1 MNSGKS
7 EKTPKIALRHSR
19 IGLRMLFIM
28 LAALVLGVIV
38 YIGVTQL
45 GSWAQNSIIYERLFS
60 EEYKQEMLH
69 DLQNYVAD
77 NGISSSDYMQISVWL
92 SDNIG
97 IGFFYDQRT
106 PDNGDYVIQFADR
119 AVSVVPYVTSNA
131 YDQQITLVA
140 AVLALAAALLIIAPY
155 ARRISSDIKHL
166 SGDMA
171 LIAGGDLSHEVKLK
185 GKTELAE
192 LAQSFDQMR
201 LAIAARMERESEAVR
216 ANQELI
222 GALSH
227 DLRTPLTKQSSY
239 LELALSERYKRDAA
253 GMRACVEK
261 ASKATG
267 ELRERIEELFSY
279 FLVFSGEKGPEPLL
293 EDVDGTQV
301 LARLLG
307 EQAEFL
313 RLRGFSVDCQ
323 AVPEGLRL
331 RAYLPG
337 LTRIF
342 DNMTS
347 NILRYADPAREV
359 LTYVVVN
366 GPRAFVHFD
375 NCVREDADRREG
387 TNIGCRSA
395 ARQAE
400 LMGGALRTER
410 TGSRYYAIL
419 ELPVPGGGEAAR
431 PESARGET

>member
-1 MNSGKS
+1 M
-7 EKTPKIALRHSR
+7 
-19 IGLRMLFIM
+19 
-28 LAALVLGVIV
+28 
-38 YIGVTQL
+38 
-45 GSWAQNSIIYERLFS
+45 
-60 EEYKQEMLH
+60 
-69 DLQNYVAD
+69 
-77 NGISSSDYMQISVWL
+77 
-92 SDNIG
+92 
-97 IGFFYDQRT
+97 
-106 PDNGDYVIQFADR
+106 
-119 AVSVVPYVTSNA
+119 PYVTSNA

-201 LAIAARMERESEAVR
+201 QAIAARMERESEAVR

-239 LELALSERYKRDAA
+239 LELALSERYQNDAA
-253 GMRACVEK
+253 GMRTCVEK
-261 ASKATG
+261 AAKATG

-279 FLVFSGEKGPEPLL
+279 FLVFSGEKGKEPLL

-301 LARLLG
+301 LARLLC

-323 AVPEGLRL
+323 AVPQGLRL
-331 RAYLPG
+331 RVYLPG

-347 NILRYADPAREV
+347 NILRYADPARDV

-366 GPRAFVHFD
+366 DSRAFVHFD
-375 NCVREDADRREG
+375 NSVREDAERREG

-410 TGSRYYAIL
+410 AGSRYYAIL
-419 ELPVPGGGEAAR
+419 ELPIPQG
-431 PESARGET
+431 P

>member
-19 IGLRMLFIM
+19 IGLRLLLNM

-69 DLQNYVAD
+69 DLQNYVTD

-201 LAIAARMERESEAVR
+201 QAIAARMERESEAVR

-239 LELALSERYKRDAA
+239 LELALSERYR
-253 GMRACVEK
+253 GRRRRAC
-261 ASKATG
+261 APAW
-267 ELRERIEELFSY
+267 
-279 FLVFSGEKGPEPLL
+279 KGPPRPPANCASASRNCFPISSSSP
-293 EDVDGTQV
+293 GK
-301 LARLLG
+301 
-307 EQAEFL
+307 
-313 RLRGFSVDCQ
+313 RGRS
-323 AVPEGLRL
+323 RSW
-331 RAYLPG
+331 RMW
-337 LTRIF
+337 T
-342 DNMTS
+342 
-347 NILRYADPAREV
+347 
-359 LTYVVVN
+359 
-366 GPRAFVHFD
+366 
-375 NCVREDADRREG
+375 VRRCSRGCSANRRSF
-387 TNIGCRSA
+387 CA
-395 ARQAE
+395 C
-400 LMGGALRTER
+400 GALVWT
-410 TGSRYYAIL
+410 
-419 ELPVPGGGEAAR
+419 AR
-431 PESARGET
+431 PCRRGCGCACICRG